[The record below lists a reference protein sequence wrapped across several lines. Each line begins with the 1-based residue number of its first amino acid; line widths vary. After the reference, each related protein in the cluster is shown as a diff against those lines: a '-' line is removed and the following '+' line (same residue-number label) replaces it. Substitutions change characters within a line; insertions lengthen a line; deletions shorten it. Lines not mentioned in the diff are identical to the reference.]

1 MALKNIKKKVFLL
14 SSLFILFFL
23 PSSLFAQ
30 ANSCIACHKE
40 MEEDLLQPVEA
51 FPLDI
56 HNQAG
61 LGCESC
67 HGGNPREEDIELA
80 KDRTFRGKPERKD
93 IPEFC
98 ASCHADASYMKS
110 FNPTI
115 RVDQLSLYWTSW
127 HGRLL
132 KEGDRR
138 TAVCTDCHAVH
149 GIQKETHPKSWT
161 FPWNIPETCG
171 RCHSDKEYMAG
182 YKISTTQEAE
192 YRESVHAQALFKKK
206 DLSAPVCNDCH
217 GNHGAV
223 PPEVTSVAQVCR
235 QCHLSPGKLFS
246 ESPHKRAFDDM
257 EISECE
263 ACHGNHRIDPPTDEM
278 LGTAEKGVCIQCHE
292 EDSQAFQVAIRM
304 REIILDLSRKVEEA
318 DNLLSRAYQKGVEVS
333 GPRYQL
339 NEVNTFLV
347 MIRDLT
353 HSLSL
358 ESIEEKVKEAD
369 QKAAGVISQGEE
381 ALKEAS
387 RRRTGLV
394 ITLIF
399 VFLLA
404 IGLFLKIRQKKKK
417 TLA

>member
-1 MALKNIKKKVFLL
+1 MAHKNIKKNVLFL
-14 SSLFILFFL
+14 SSLSILFLL
-23 PSSLFAQ
+23 PSFLFAQ
-30 ANSCIACHKE
+30 ASSCIACHKE
-40 MEEDLLQPVEA
+40 LEEELLQPVEA

-56 HNQAG
+56 HNQVG

-67 HGGNPREEDIELA
+67 HGGNPREEDIDLA
-80 KDRTFRGKPERKD
+80 KDQTFRGKPERKD
-93 IPEFC
+93 IPKFC
-98 ASCHADASYMKS
+98 ASCHADVNYMKS
-110 FNPTI
+110 FNPSI

-127 HGRLL
+127 HGQLL
-132 KEGDRR
+132 KKGDQKV
-138 TAVCTDCHAVH
+138 AVCTDCHAVH
-149 GIQKETHPKSWT
+149 GIQKGTHPKSWT

-171 RCHSDKEYMAG
+171 RCHSDKEHMAG

-192 YRESVHAQALFKKK
+192 YRESVHAHALFDKK

-223 PPEVTSVAQVCR
+223 PPEVTSIAQVCR

-246 ESPHKRAFDDM
+246 DSPHKRAFDEM

-278 LGTAEKGVCIQCHE
+278 LGTGEKGVCAQCHDE
-292 EDSQAFQVAIRM
+292 GSQAFQVASQM
-304 REIILDLSRKVEEA
+304 REMILDLSGKIEKAE
-318 DNLLSRAYQKGVEVS
+318 DLLSRAFQKGVEVS
-333 GPRYQL
+333 DPRYQL
-339 NEVNTFLV
+339 NEVNTLLV

-353 HSLSL
+353 HGLSL

-381 ALKEAS
+381 ALREAR

-399 VFLLA
+399 IFLLA
-404 IGLFLKIRQKKKK
+404 IGLFLKIRRKTKK
-417 TLA
+417 